1 MTALPCLIILLLW
14 NKPLMPL
21 EIGGFRY
28 ALPTLRLCKVR
39 VALLINIYHEKI
51 RQHNMI
57 NSLNIK
63 NFTEFEQAH
72 FDFSDGLNVII
83 GDNSTGKSHLLKLAY
98 ALAYVWHEAKAE
110 LEEIPGHISSGGSDS
125 WWQRRLAE
133 KLVKVFKPDKLGH
146 LHRFGQAT
154 ETEIQATLIGTESEE
169 ASGGAIKFQ
178 FSETSKTE
186 VALLQKPICF
196 PAAMPIFL
204 PEKDVLSWYP
214 GFTGFYKKHR
224 LAIEETYYDLCEAL
238 SYPLLESPSTQ
249 LIEPLEQMIGGQV
262 KLELDR
268 FYIHY
273 PKQGNRE
280 ISLIAEGL
288 RKIALLT
295 YLIANDSLKAG
306 TTLFW
311 DEPETNLNPRIMKQ
325 IADLIIQLV
334 KNGVQIILT
343 THYLFLM
350 KELSLQV
357 THSKGS
363 IPAKFFS
370 LAQEKDEVNHVK
382 VESGKT
388 LPDLQ
393 TIVALDE
400 ELAFFDRE
408 QAAFYDKVLSKG
420 KK

>member
-1 MTALPCLIILLLW
+1 
-14 NKPLMPL
+14 
-21 EIGGFRY
+21 
-28 ALPTLRLCKVR
+28 
-39 VALLINIYHEKI
+39 
-51 RQHNMI
+51 MI
-57 NSLNIK
+57 NALNIK
-63 NFTEFEQAH
+63 NFTEFSEAQ
-72 FDFSDGLNVII
+72 FEFSDGLNVII
-83 GDNSTGKSHLLKLAY
+83 GDNATGKSHLLKLAY
-98 ALAYVWHEAKAE
+98 AIAYVWHEAKAE
-110 LEEIPGHISSGGSDS
+110 QEEIPGHISSGGSDS
-125 WWQRRLAE
+125 WWQRRVAE
-133 KLVKVFKPDKLGH
+133 KLVKVFKPDKLGN
-146 LHRFGQAT
+146 LHRFGQGT
-154 ETEIQATLIGTESEE
+154 ETEIEATLSCANERE
-169 ASGGAIKFQ
+169 ACAIKFQ

-186 VALLQKPICF
+186 VELLQKPKFF
-196 PAAMPIFL
+196 PATMPLFL
-204 PEKDVLSWYP
+204 PEKEVLSWYP

-238 SYPLLESPSTQ
+238 SYPLLESPKTT
-249 LIEPLEQMIGGQV
+249 LIEPLEKMIGGQL

-288 RKIALLT
+288 RKIAMLT
-295 YLIANDSLKAG
+295 YLIANDSLKTG
-306 TTLFW
+306 TILFW

-325 IADLIIQLV
+325 VAELLLQLV

-357 THSKGS
+357 TNSKGN

-370 LAQEKDEVNHVK
+370 MAQGKDDVNHIQ
-382 VESGKT
+382 VESGER

-408 QAAFYDKVLSKG
+408 QAAFYAAKG
-420 KK
+420 IKS

>member
-1 MTALPCLIILLLW
+1 
-14 NKPLMPL
+14 
-21 EIGGFRY
+21 
-28 ALPTLRLCKVR
+28 
-39 VALLINIYHEKI
+39 
-51 RQHNMI
+51 MI
-57 NSLNIK
+57 HSLNIK
-63 NFTEFEQAH
+63 NFTEFEQAQ
-72 FDFSDGLNVII
+72 FDFSNGLNVII

-98 ALAYVWHEAKAE
+98 AITSVWHEAKAE
-110 LEEIPGHISSGGSDS
+110 QEEIPGHISSGGSDN
-125 WWQRRLAE
+125 WWQHRLAE

-146 LHRFGQAT
+146 LHRFGQGT
-154 ETEIQATLIGTESEE
+154 KTEIQATLKSATENEE
-169 ASGGAIKFQ
+169 ISDDAIKFQ
-178 FSETSKTE
+178 FSDTSKTK
-186 VALLQKPICF
+186 VKLLQKPIYF
-196 PAAMPIFL
+196 PATMPIFL
-204 PEKDVLSWYP
+204 PEKEVLSWYP

-224 LAIEETYYDLCEAL
+224 LAIDETYYDLCEAL
-238 SYPLLESPSTQ
+238 SYPLLEKPSTQ
-249 LIEPLEQMIGGQV
+249 LIEPLEHLIGGQV
-262 KLELDR
+262 KLEFDR

-295 YLIANDSLKAG
+295 YLIANDSVKTG

-325 IADLIIQLV
+325 VADLLIQLV

-357 THSKGS
+357 THSKEN
-363 IPAKFFS
+363 IPAQFFS
-370 LAQEKDEVNHVK
+370 LAQQKDEVNHVK

-408 QAAFYDKVLSKG
+408 QAAFYAVK
-420 KK
+420 

>member
-1 MTALPCLIILLLW
+1 
-14 NKPLMPL
+14 
-21 EIGGFRY
+21 
-28 ALPTLRLCKVR
+28 
-39 VALLINIYHEKI
+39 
-51 RQHNMI
+51 MI

-63 NFTEFEQAH
+63 NFTEFSQAH

-83 GDNSTGKSHLLKLAY
+83 GDNGAGKSHLLKLAY
-98 ALAYVWHEAKAE
+98 AITSVWHEAKAE
-110 LEEIPGHISSGGSDS
+110 QDEIPGHISSGGSDS

-133 KLVKVFKPDKLGH
+133 KLVKVFKPDKLGN
-146 LHRFGQAT
+146 LHRFG
-154 ETEIQATLIGTESEE
+154 EGIGTEIEATISSATESE
-169 ASGGAIKFQ
+169 ASGCAIKFQ

-186 VALLQKPICF
+186 VELLQKPLFF
-196 PAAMPIFL
+196 PATMPLFL
-204 PEKDVLSWYP
+204 PEKEVLSWYP

-238 SYPLLESPSTQ
+238 SYPLLESPETM
-249 LIEPLEQMIGGQV
+249 LIEPLEKIIGGQV

-273 PKQGNRE
+273 PEQGNRE

-288 RKIALLT
+288 RKIAMLT
-295 YLIANDSLKAG
+295 YLIANDSLKTG
-306 TTLFW
+306 TILFW

-325 IADLIIQLV
+325 IANLLLQFV
-334 KNGVQIILT
+334 KNGIQIILT

-357 THSKGS
+357 NNSKGS

-370 LAQEKDEVNHVK
+370 LAQGKDDVNHVK
-382 VESGKT
+382 VESGEI
-388 LPDLQ
+388 LADLQ

-408 QAAFYDKVLSKG
+408 QAAFYAAKG
-420 KK
+420 RKQ

>member
-1 MTALPCLIILLLW
+1 
-14 NKPLMPL
+14 
-21 EIGGFRY
+21 
-28 ALPTLRLCKVR
+28 
-39 VALLINIYHEKI
+39 
-51 RQHNMI
+51 MI
-57 NSLNIK
+57 NSLKIK

-83 GDNSTGKSHLLKLAY
+83 GDNSTGKSHLLKLVY
-98 ALAYVWHEAKAE
+98 AIASVWHEAKAE
-110 LEEIPGHISSGGSDS
+110 QNDIPGHISSGGSDS

-146 LHRFGQAT
+146 LHRFGQET
-154 ETEIQATLIGTESEE
+154 ETEIEATLSSATESE
-169 ASGGAIKFQ
+169 GCTLKFQ

-186 VALLQKPICF
+186 VLLIQKPLFF
-196 PAAMPIFL
+196 PSAMPLFL
-204 PEKDVLSWYP
+204 PEKEVLSWYP

-238 SYPLLESPSTQ
+238 SYPLLENPDQ
-249 LIEPLEQMIGGQV
+249 ILIEPLEKIIGGQV

-273 PKQGNRE
+273 PEQGNRE

-288 RKIALLT
+288 RKLAMLT
-295 YLIANDSLKAG
+295 YLIANDSLKTG
-306 TTLFW
+306 TILFW

-325 IADLIIQLV
+325 VADLLLKFVQ
-334 KNGVQIILT
+334 NGVQIILT

-357 THSKGS
+357 NHSKGS
-363 IPAKFFS
+363 KGKIPAKFFS
-370 LAQEKDEVNHVK
+370 LAQGKDELNHIK
-382 VESGKT
+382 VESGEV
-388 LPDLQ
+388 LADLQ

-408 QAAFYDKVLSKG
+408 QAAFYATKG
-420 KK
+420 NKS